1 MDNIKIYYD
10 GINVKKDDIVKGY
23 TTNPSIL
30 KQNNKNSSYKIISS
44 TLLENTNLPV
54 SFEVLSNDKE
64 KMIQEAKEIASWGNN
79 IYIKIPIINTEGD
92 YNLDVIN
99 SLLNDNI
106 NVNITCIFTKSQV
119 DMINEKLTHTNKNK
133 IIISI
138 FCGRIADTGVSPCVL
153 SKYTVSLFEKCNNIE
168 ILWASTREIYNIFEA
183 INCGCDII
191 TLSENIYQKLSLINK
206 DLTEY
211 SKETVNQFVSDG
223 CTIKL

>member
-1 MDNIKIYYD
+1 MDKIKIYYD
-10 GINVKKDDIVKGY
+10 GINVKKDNIVKGY

-30 KQNNKNSSYKIISS
+30 KQNHHNSSYQNISS
-44 TLLENTNLPV
+44 KLLENTNLPV

-64 KMIQEAKEIASWGNN
+64 KMIQEAKEISSWGNN

-99 SLLNDNI
+99 YLLNDNI
-106 NVNITCIFTKSQV
+106 NINITCIFTKSQV
-119 DMINEKLTHTNKNK
+119 DIIYKNLIITNKNK
-133 IIISI
+133 IVLSI

-153 SKYTVSLFEKCNNIE
+153 SKYTVSLFKKYNNIE

-183 INCGCDII
+183 ISCGCDII
-191 TLSENIYQKLSLINK
+191 TISEMIYQKLNLINK

-211 SKETVNQFVSDG
+211 SKETVHQFVNDG
-223 CTIKL
+223 SSIKL